1 MAGRAN
7 CHEASI
13 FGVSAEL
20 VTKDDA
26 REAGLDEMKVA
37 AANADGSDSDEFA
50 FTRWDVDVFN
60 GNGTLRGV
68 HSEHG
73 DTVLK
78 I

>member
-1 MAGRAN
+1 
-7 CHEASI
+7 
-13 FGVSAEL
+13 
-20 VTKDDA
+20 
-26 REAGLDEMKVA
+26 MKVA
-37 AANADGSDSDEFA
+37 SANADGSDSDEFA

-78 I
+78 L